1 MYEEAFDHVSQEQM
15 RQYFCQQLAPKGY
28 ERKYV
33 RNQFIEPDETAFGI
47 VTQGCVTLSI
57 VSAQGREK
65 LLYLLRP
72 GEIFGEMNLAGDGAP
87 HYIVRAKEASV
98 VSFIRK
104 SVLQQE
110 TTANPQVYHFLLHS
124 ITRKFRIVLLQS
136 TNMLFN
142 DARGQIAEAL
152 LRLAACSEIPRTPLR
167 IGSRFTQMELA
178 QNIGCS
184 RITVTRVLN
193 EFRKQ
198 GLIQLRDKK
207 ITILDAETL
216 ASLTDKIQ

>member
-1 MYEEAFDHVSQEQM
+1 MYEEAFDPVSQEQM

-72 GEIFGEMNLAGDGAP
+72 GEIFGEMNLVGDGALN
-87 HYIVRAKEASV
+87 YILRVKEPAAI
-98 VSFIRK
+98 SFIRK
-104 SVLQQE
+104 SVLLQE
-110 TTANPQVYHFLLHS
+110 TAANPQAYHFLLHS

-142 DARGQIAEAL
+142 NARGQLAEAL
-152 LRLAACSEIPRTPLR
+152 LRLAACSGKTGTSPS

-184 RITVTRVLN
+184 RITVTRILN
-193 EFRKQ
+193 EFRNQ